1 MERALALEQAVYDK
15 MEQHVNDEYR
25 SRRTLLLSR
34 PSHLLTRVSRNP
46 RTIPESPRTD
56 KRRTAGFHRDGCH
69 LVQRCRQLY
78 PRGTSSVP
86 RHRQWIPHLAGYR
99 NSRPRRSRRNKRRS
113 TSRTCS
119 RHRAPVQQRCAV
131 LPPPPVLVM
140 RVTHLPLL
148 RVGRDGCVQVREM
161 WTEQDEVLPDA
172 DAKCG

>member
-1 MERALALEQAVYDK
+1 

-131 LPPPPVLVM
+131 LPPPSGSGHAGYSSSVAPRRPRRM
-140 RVTHLPLL
+140 RSSAGNVDRT
-148 RVGRDGCVQVREM
+148 RRGITRCRREVRM
-161 WTEQDEVLPDA
+161 NR
-172 DAKCG
+172 